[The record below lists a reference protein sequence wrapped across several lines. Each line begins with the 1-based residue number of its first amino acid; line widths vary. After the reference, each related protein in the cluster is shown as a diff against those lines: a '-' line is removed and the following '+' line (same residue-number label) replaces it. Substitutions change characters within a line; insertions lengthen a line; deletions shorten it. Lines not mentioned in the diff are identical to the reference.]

1 MGAVQWP
8 TAWQGVTFVTNSG
21 KNESFYMCEFLTGM
35 IFVMWQYFLLGMKK
49 NYVSVFFTK
58 MNKLMRKYFEALL
71 IPREDNFHTFHPQI
85 DFQSTFF

>member
-1 MGAVQWP
+1 
-8 TAWQGVTFVTNSG
+8 
-21 KNESFYMCEFLTGM
+21 MCEFLTGM

-85 DFQSTFF
+85 DFQSTFFWTVAASVSLYLKAFEFAPK